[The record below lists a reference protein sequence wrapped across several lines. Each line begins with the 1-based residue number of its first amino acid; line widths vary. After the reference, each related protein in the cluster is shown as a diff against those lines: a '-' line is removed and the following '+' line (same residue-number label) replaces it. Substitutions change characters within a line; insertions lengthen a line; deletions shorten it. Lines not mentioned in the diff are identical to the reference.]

1 MKTTKRVLSMVLAL
15 MMFFS
20 LSVTAFADTVVK
32 APDIK
37 VNVATSRVGA
47 GTSWTVEA
55 NVGQNVCAAIKADT
69 KHVSKWDDK
78 VKDYYNPSKLHSA
91 LLSYGGF
98 ATTKFDKNIAADV
111 ANLVSH
117 SNYNESQ
124 IAAMTWYTGNYQGY
138 GLVGYDEDT
147 GEYSYIYAGYD
158 WTYSSDKNPQI
169 WDYMCCYNIKDGEA
183 VTLVYDFTVSEW
195 TTDTP
200 LVKTAA

>member
-91 LLSYGGF
+91 LLSYGYYE
-98 ATTKFDKNIAADV
+98 V
-111 ANLVSH
+111 
-117 SNYNESQ
+117 
-124 IAAMTWYTGNYQGY
+124 
-138 GLVGYDEDT
+138 
-147 GEYSYIYAGYD
+147 
-158 WTYSSDKNPQI
+158 
-169 WDYMCCYNIKDGEA
+169 
-183 VTLVYDFTVSEW
+183 
-195 TTDTP
+195 
-200 LVKTAA
+200 